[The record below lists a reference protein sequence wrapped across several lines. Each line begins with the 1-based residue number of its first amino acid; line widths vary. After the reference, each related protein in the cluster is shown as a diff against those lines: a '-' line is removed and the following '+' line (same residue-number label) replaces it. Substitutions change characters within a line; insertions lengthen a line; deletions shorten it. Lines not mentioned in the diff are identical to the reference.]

1 MSVAKTV
8 MERLIE
14 EKPSLRSSEEKAA
27 DYIIAHAREVVNL
40 PITELAARIGVS
52 EATIVRMCKKAGY
65 RGFQELKI
73 NLAMEIVSP
82 IQAVHEEIS
91 ENDDMEAVMQK
102 VVTAYMTALDSTLQV
117 ASSTELSRAVDH
129 LSAARSI
136 QFYGV
141 GGSGP
146 VAQDAAHKFLKTGK
160 PVVAYTDTHMQAMA
174 ATLAEPEDVVVA
186 ISHSG
191 SSRDIIDALAIA
203 RFRGVTTIGICHY
216 ARAPIDKVL
225 TIKLGTSSYETLYR
239 MESTSS
245 RIAQLAII
253 DALFIGVCLR
263 DPDKA
268 VKNIRLTREVIAP
281 KRF

>member
-1 MSVAKTV
+1 MAKTV

-14 EKPSLRSSEEKAA
+14 EKSKLRSSEEKAA

-52 EATIVRMCKKAGY
+52 EATIVRMCQKVGY

-73 NLAMEIVSP
+73 NLAIEIVSP

-102 VVTAYMTALDSTLQV
+102 VVTAYITALDSTLQV
-117 ASSTELSRAVDH
+117 VSSSELSRAVDF

-146 VAQDAAHKFLKTGK
+146 VAQDAAHKFMKTGK

-174 ATLAEPEDVVVA
+174 ASLTEPGDVIVA

-191 SSRDIIDALAIA
+191 SSRDIIDALSIA
-203 RFRGVTTIGICHY
+203 KSRGVTTIGLCHY

-263 DPDKA
+263 DPEKA

>member
-1 MSVAKTV
+1 MAKTV

-14 EKPSLRSSEEKAA
+14 EKSKLRSSEEKAA

-52 EATIVRMCKKAGY
+52 EATIVRMCQKVGY

-73 NLAMEIVSP
+73 SLAMEIVSP

-91 ENDDMEAVMQK
+91 EDDDMEAVMQK
-102 VVTAYMTALDSTLQV
+102 VVNAYITALNSTLQV
-117 ASSTELSRAVDH
+117 MPSSELSRAVDY
-129 LSAARSI
+129 LYAARSI

-146 VAQDAAHKFLKTGK
+146 VAHDAAHKFMKTGK

-174 ATLAEPEDVVVA
+174 AALTEPGDVIVA

-203 RFRGVTTIGICHY
+203 KSRGVTTIGVCHY

-268 VKNIRLTREVIAP
+268 VNNIRLTREVIAP

>member
-1 MSVAKTV
+1 MSRPVLQ
-8 MERLIE
+8 RLRE
-14 EKPSLRSSEEKAA
+14 EKSTFRDSEERVA
-27 DYIIAHAREVVNL
+27 DYILAHAGTVVNL
-40 PITELAARIGVS
+40 PITELAEQIGVS
-52 EATIVRMCKKAGY
+52 EATIVRMCKKVGF

-73 NLAMEIVSP
+73 NLAIETVKP

-91 ENDDMEAVMQK
+91 EDDQIDVVMKKVMAANTRALEA
-102 VVTAYMTALDSTLQV
+102 TLDVLSE
-117 ASSTELSRAVDH
+117 TELRRAVEA
-129 LSAARSI
+129 LYTARSI

-146 VAQDAAHKFLKTGK
+146 VAFDAAHKFMKTGK
-160 PVVAYTDTHMQAMA
+160 PVTAYTDTHMQAMA
-174 ATLAEPEDVVVA
+174 ASLVEPVDVVVA

-191 SSRDIIDALAIA
+191 SSRDVIDALEIA
-203 RFRGVTTIGICHY
+203 RNRGATTIGLTHY
-216 ARAPIDKVL
+216 ARSPIDKVID
-225 TIKLGTSSYETLYR
+225 IKLGTSSYETLYR

-263 DPDKA
+263 DPEKA
-268 VKNIRLTREVIAP
+268 VHNILATREAIAP

>member
-1 MSVAKTV
+1 
-8 MERLIE
+8 MERLING
-14 EKPSLRSSEEKAA
+14 KQNFRYSEEKAA
-27 DYIIAHAREVVNL
+27 DYILAHARQVVNL
-40 PITELAARIGVS
+40 PITELAERIGVS
-52 EATIVRMCKKAGY
+52 EATIVRMCKKIGY
-65 RGFQELKI
+65 HGFQELKI
-73 NLAMEIVSP
+73 NLAMETVKP

-91 ENDDMEAVMQK
+91 EDDDMEAVMK
-102 VVTAYMTALDSTLQV
+102 KMAAANCNALNSTLDV
-117 ASSTELSRAVDH
+117 LSTEELEKAVHH
-129 LSAARSI
+129 LAAARSI

-160 PVVAYTDTHMQAMA
+160 PVVAYTDTHMQSMA
-174 ATLAEPEDVVVA
+174 AALVEPEDVVVA

-203 RFRGVTTIGICHY
+203 RSRDATTIGITYY
-216 ARAPIDKVL
+216 ARSPIDKVL
-225 TIKLGTSSYETLYR
+225 NIKLGTSAYETLYR

-245 RIAQLAII
+245 RIAQLTII
-253 DALFIGVCLR
+253 DALFIGVCLC

-268 VKNIRLTREVIAP
+268 VENIRLTREVIAP